1 LSDDVPL
8 GFLIGSLVLL
18 IVLSAFFSGT
28 ETALVALNRYRLRH
42 KARSGHRGARFA
54 ESLLQRPDRLI
65 TLILFG
71 NNLVNFTAAVIAG
84 AITLRLFGSA
94 AWVTAAGTVVF
105 TLVVLVFAE
114 VMPKTLAALHPER
127 LAFPASYIYYP
138 LQKITFPL
146 IWLIGLVANS
156 LLKLAGVSPTD
167 ADQHNLTIDE
177 LRVIVNDS
185 GALLPRKRHRMLQG
199 ILELEEMSVD
209 DVMVPHNEI
218 AGIDLDDDWPT
229 ILDTIR
235 TSTYT
240 RLPIYH
246 DSIDNVIG
254 MLDLRRLIHDEG
266 LGHLDPTKLAAVM
279 ESPYFIPEGTALHK
293 QLVQFQQNRKRAALV
308 VDEYGDIQGLVTLE
322 DILEEIV
329 GEFTTDIAPA
339 HNDVTPDK
347 GNSSYLV
354 NASANIRSLN
364 RMMNWDLPTEG
375 AKTLNGVILEHLETI
390 PETGTGLQLGDY
402 PIEIVQTSDN
412 VVNLVRIHSPDE
424 KTASSTA
431 A

>member
-1 LSDDVPL
+1 MLANPRQQHVEGAAIIFQQFDQEPVCLFRIHAQFVTVKTQEDV
-8 GFLIGSLVLL
+8 GRKERN
-18 IVLSAFFSGT
+18 AFIP
-28 ETALVALNRYRLRH
+28 VH
-42 KARSGHRGARFA
+42 K
-54 ESLLQRPDRLI
+54 
-65 TLILFG
+65 
-71 NNLVNFTAAVIAG
+71 
-84 AITLRLFGSA
+84 
-94 AWVTAAGTVVF
+94 
-105 TLVVLVFAE
+105 
-114 VMPKTLAALHPER
+114 
-127 LAFPASYIYYP
+127 
-138 LQKITFPL
+138 
-146 IWLIGLVANS
+146 
-156 LLKLAGVSPTD
+156 
-167 ADQHNLTIDE
+167 
-177 LRVIVNDS
+177 RV
-185 GALLPRKRHRMLQG
+185 
-199 ILELEEMSVD
+199 
-209 DVMVPHNEI
+209 
-218 AGIDLDDDWPT
+218 
-229 ILDTIR
+229 
-235 TSTYT
+235 
-240 RLPIYH
+240 
-246 DSIDNVIG
+246 
-254 MLDLRRLIHDEG
+254 IHDEG

-329 GEFTTDIAPA
+329 GEFTTDIAPT

-364 RMMNWDLPTEG
+364 RMMNWDLPTDG

-390 PETGTGLQLGDY
+390 PETGTGLRLGDY